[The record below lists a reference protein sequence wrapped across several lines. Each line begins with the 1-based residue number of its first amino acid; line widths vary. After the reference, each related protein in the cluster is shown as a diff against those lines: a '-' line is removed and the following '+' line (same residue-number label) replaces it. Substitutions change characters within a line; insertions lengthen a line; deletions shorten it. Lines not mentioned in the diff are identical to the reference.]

1 MSVKSNTHTA
11 KALCARSLYYLCICP
26 CMVRLTKKTY
36 PYPVSRLFGPCLS
49 IYRTDFFDI
58 PDMPCFFQPS
68 NRPVPRTGRLR
79 YMTSILECF
88 LNNLPVGVAILKIT
102 YRIIVHF
109 TGNLCQIQAFL
120 RSYLSGHRQTKKS
133 AAALEEGQRAEH
145 DQKSNRT
152 YHHVYSIDCFLSIEN
167 HTMFLVLFP
176 ERILIQD
183 EDEATAKLVRA
194 NLVVAI
200 AQLSPVQAR
209 RLYARYALKRG
220 FWGLP
225 QRKV

>member
-1 MSVKSNTHTA
+1 M
-11 KALCARSLYYLCICP
+11 
-26 CMVRLTKKTY
+26 
-36 PYPVSRLFGPCLS
+36 
-49 IYRTDFFDI
+49 
-58 PDMPCFFQPS
+58 
-68 NRPVPRTGRLR
+68 
-79 YMTSILECF
+79 
-88 LNNLPVGVAILKIT
+88 
-102 YRIIVHF
+102 IVHF

-176 ERILIQD
+176 EKILIQD

-194 NLVVAI
+194 NLVVVI
-200 AQLSPVQAR
+200 AQLFPVQAR

-225 QRKV
+225 QRKVQPETVPPRPSPGRSPSCKSFSIKNTGKPRLNGFLSQVQSAMNAGPGFKRHHSLLAFMNEPCPSHRKATASGCPALLAFFTFLV

>member
-1 MSVKSNTHTA
+1 MTTPPIEDFSNSLSSTGGAYH
-11 KALCARSLYYLCICP
+11 KALCARSLHYLCIYP
-26 CMVRLTKKTY
+26 CMVKLTKKTY
-36 PYPVSRLFGPCLS
+36 PYPVSCLFDPCLS

-68 NRPVPRTGRLR
+68 NRPVPKTGRLR

-88 LNNLPVGVAILKIT
+88 LNNLPV
-102 YRIIVHF
+102 
-109 TGNLCQIQAFL
+109 GNLCQIQAFL

-176 ERILIQD
+176 EKILIQD